1 MERQREKTKREGAKV
16 TGQQH
21 RGHHKSDFPQSPAE
35 GPFAR
40 PCVDTLSGA
49 RSIDWRRH
57 ADADCA
63 GFGGRGGEGVRRGVV
78 LGVYVCLVVVWS
90 GGGGGS

>member
-1 MERQREKTKREGAKV
+1 MERQRENTKREGAKV
-16 TGQQH
+16 TGQQLS
-21 RGHHKSDFPQSPAE
+21 GHHKSDFPQSPAE

-49 RSIDWRRH
+49 RSIDWRCH

-63 GFGGRGGEGVRRGVV
+63 GFGGRGGEGVRRGVAF
-78 LGVYVCLVVVWS
+78 GVCVVVVWS
-90 GGGGGS
+90 GVA

>member
-1 MERQREKTKREGAKV
+1 MERRERERERDGETKGKTKREGAKV
-16 TGQQH
+16 SGQQH
-21 RGHHKSDFPQSPAE
+21 HGHHKSDFPQSPAE

-63 GFGGRGGEGVRRGVV
+63 GFGGREG
-78 LGVYVCLVVVWS
+78 
-90 GGGGGS
+90 

>member
-1 MERQREKTKREGAKV
+1 MERQRERRREGAKV

-21 RGHHKSDFPQSPAE
+21 HGHHKSDFPQSPAE

-49 RSIDWRRH
+49 QSIDWRCH

-63 GFGGRGGEGVRRGVV
+63 GFVGRRGEVCV
-78 LGVYVCLVVVWS
+78 CVCALGGVGGVCVC
-90 GGGGGS
+90 